1 MCLFCS
7 QLDFPSRRLRPLGP
21 PLIGRRYL
29 MFGLPGLTSH
39 LFGLILLLLLLFAHL
54 VESRENTHR
63 WPVKSLAPRGAP
75 KRKKWTPKFGESPNR
90 TRFPAIIP
98 NRTHKSTTS
107 CFRTHRPPGHGHAPA
122 GLPASVVYAG
132 HLSELDT

>member
-1 MCLFCS
+1 MARRRVEEGVEYEYFNFTILRKRGSEGFC
-7 QLDFPSRRLRPLGP
+7 DITKLRPGQ
-21 PLIGRRYL
+21 
-29 MFGLPGLTSH
+29 MDAFLPGLTSH

-90 TRFPAIIP
+90 TRFF
-98 NRTHKSTTS
+98 SD
-107 CFRTHRPPGHGHAPA
+107 PPGGIN
-122 GLPASVVYAG
+122 
-132 HLSELDT
+132 